1 MSALSRPNGQGQAPP
16 LQKFRVPSAILER
29 ISVMRKLSSFA
40 CLLTLAL
47 AGSSACAKGAGASS
61 SVEPAATAVT
71 AAAAAEQDRTGVTPQ
86 SFVQVAEGADL
97 SARLE
102 AAGRRARADN
112 VRTPYWTAYT
122 FDVRPGVAVD
132 PWSGGTFHG
141 SMNGYGG
148 IYVFSGTDES
158 GRTVETRNLGVF
170 LLREP
175 SGGAVTRMEIYNLD
189 RRREYS
195 NYPVYMTG
203 RANNEESL
211 NYLRGVIEAAP
222 ATASNSAH
230 KAGLL
235 NERASLALALH
246 DDPRVNALLKGFV
259 RSSRNQKIRSNSVF
273 WLGQLGGETAF
284 LAELVRNGS
293 EQIQLRKHA
302 AHALGESRD
311 RAALSTLQSL
321 FESVTERELRKSI
334 VHAAGENEDKAG
346 ALAFL
351 LRVAKSDPE
360 REVRKT
366 AVHAIGETGGES
378 ALDELMRIYA
388 GEADLEI
395 KKTVI
400 HALGEMSENKS
411 ARAEAKLFEIARD
424 AGAQQ
429 ELRKQ
434 AIHQLA
440 ERNTDAVVTELIKL
454 YDTDRTREVRRQIL
468 HALGESKNARAEDKL
483 FEIAR
488 ASDDADARRT
498 AIHMIGEKVGRRALE
513 LLRET
518 VESNT
523 AETQVQTQAV
533 HAIGE
538 RPAEE
543 SVPLLIK
550 IAKTHANQQVRRTAV
565 HLLGESGD
573 PRALEF
579 FREVLSKEKE

>member
-1 MSALSRPNGQGQAPP
+1 
-16 LQKFRVPSAILER
+16 
-29 ISVMRKLSSFA
+29 MRKLTSFA

-61 SVEPAATAVT
+61 SVEPAATA
-71 AAAAAEQDRTGVTPQ
+71 AAAADAGQDRTGVTPQ
-86 SFVQVAEGADL
+86 SFVQIAEGASL
-97 SARLE
+97 EARLE

-148 IYVFSGTDES
+148 IHVFTGTDEA

-211 NYLRGVIEAAP
+211 NYLRAVIEAAP
-222 ATASNSAH
+222 APSAN

-311 RAALSTLQSL
+311 RAALATLQSL

-400 HALGEMSENKS
+400 HAVGEMGDHKS

-429 ELRKQ
+429 ELRKT

-454 YDTDRTREVRRQIL
+454 YDTDRTREVRRTIL
-468 HALGESKNARAEDKL
+468 HALGESKHARAEDKL

-579 FREVLSKEKE
+579 FREVLSKDKE

>member
-1 MSALSRPNGQGQAPP
+1 
-16 LQKFRVPSAILER
+16 
-29 ISVMRKLSSFA
+29 MRKLSSFV
-40 CLLTLAL
+40 CLLALVL

-61 SVEPAATAVT
+61 VVESAASASAVE
-71 AAAAAEQDRTGVTPQ
+71 AADSGQDRTGITPQ
-86 SFVQVAEGADL
+86 SFIQVAEGASL
-97 SARLE
+97 TERLD
-102 AAGRRARADN
+102 AAARRARADG
-112 VRTPYWTAYT
+112 VRTPFWTAYT

-141 SMNGYGG
+141 NMNGYGG
-148 IYVFSGTDES
+148 IYVFSGTDEA

-175 SGGAVTRMEIYNLD
+175 SGGAVTRMEVYNLD
-189 RRREYS
+189 RRREYAS
-195 NYPVYMTG
+195 YPVYTTG

-211 NYLRGVIEAAP
+211 NYLRGIVEGAP
-222 ATASNSAH
+222 AASAN

-246 DDPRVNALLKGFV
+246 DDPRVNGLLKGFI
-259 RSSRNQKIRSNSVF
+259 RSSQNQKIRSASVF
-273 WLGQLGGETAF
+273 WLGQIGGETPF
-284 LAELVRNGS
+284 LAELVRNTS
-293 EQIQLRKHA
+293 EQLQLRKHA

-321 FESVTERELRKSI
+321 FESVSERELRKSI
-334 VHAAGENEDKAG
+334 VHAAADNDDKTG

-351 LRVAKSDPE
+351 LRVAKNDAE
-360 REVRKT
+360 REVRKS
-366 AVHAIGETGGES
+366 AVHAIGDLGGES

-388 GEADLEI
+388 ADTDLEI

-400 HALGEMSENKS
+400 HSIGDMGDNKS
-411 ARAEAKLFEIARD
+411 PRAEAKLLEIARD
-424 AGAQQ
+424 AGQRQ
-429 ELRKQ
+429 ELRKH

-454 YDTDRTREVRRQIL
+454 YDADRTREVRRTIL
-468 HALGESKNARAEDKL
+468 HALGESKNTRAEDKL

-488 ASDDADARRT
+488 TADDADARRT
-498 AIHMIGEKVGRRALE
+498 AIHMIGEKAGRRSLE

-523 AETQVQTQAV
+523 AETQVQMQAI
-533 HAIGE
+533 HAISE

-543 SVPLLIK
+543 AVPLLIK
-550 IAKTHANQQVRRTAV
+550 IAKTHPNQQVRKTAI
-565 HLLGESGD
+565 HQLGESGD
-573 PRALEF
+573 ARALEF
-579 FREVLSKEKE
+579 FREVLTKDKE